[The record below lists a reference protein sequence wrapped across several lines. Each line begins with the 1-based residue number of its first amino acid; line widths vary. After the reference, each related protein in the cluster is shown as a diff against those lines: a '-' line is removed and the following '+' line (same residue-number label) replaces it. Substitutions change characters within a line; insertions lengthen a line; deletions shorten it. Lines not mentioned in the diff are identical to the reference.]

1 MKSLSINEVTYKEI
15 EWLDRKSIQT
25 QGLQSFIEEVYSLTF
40 NNAIANGTII
50 TAEIKKEL
58 DEYEQVNYE
67 EFMQEFKSGNS
78 VESCQFFYILIDL
91 CKLGYLEPGNYL
103 INIWW

>member
-15 EWLDRKSIQT
+15 DWLDRKSIQT
-25 QGLQSFIEEVYSLTF
+25 QGLKSFIEEVYSLTF
-40 NNAIANGTII
+40 NNAIPNETII

-58 DEYEQVNYE
+58 DEYEQVNYK
-67 EFMQEFKSGNS
+67 EFMKEFKSGNP

-91 CKLGYLEPGNYL
+91 CKLGYIEPGSYL
-103 INIWW
+103 VNIWW